1 MCDAIVKL
9 GTYCNLF
16 SSGAQLALLHAHL
29 VVKPLYLSFEKKNKQ
44 KKQTKLC
51 RYDPILECVI
61 TFTDELAEQ
70 QARTAD
76 ALLAGGTYLGPLHGI
91 PYGLKDLM
99 AVPGYLT
106 TWGAASFKNQYLS
119 QPAHVYTK

>member
-1 MCDAIVKL
+1 M
-9 GTYCNLF
+9 
-16 SSGAQLALLHAHL
+16 HAHL
-29 VVKPLYLSFEKKNKQ
+29 VANLLVSGSTPVFIITKPRH
-44 KKQTKLC
+44 C
-51 RYDPILECVI
+51 RYDSILECVI

-70 QARTAD
+70 QAQAAD